1 MAYIGGKTFI
11 MGSLTGKF
19 SKGIL
24 DDFIFKA
31 AVWRTSCFKSSV
43 PGKRKQAMETQ
54 RHQRTFVKVASLEKS
69 GSFLPL
75 RILLKRWPISYQSI
89 QERLIMIN

>member
-1 MAYIGGKTFI
+1 MAYIGEKIFI
-11 MGSLTGKF
+11 MGSLTDKI

-24 DDFIFKA
+24 GGFIFKA

-75 RILLKRWPISYQSI
+75 RIPLKRWPISYQSI

>member
-1 MAYIGGKTFI
+1 VEKQLFI

-19 SKGIL
+19 SKGML
-24 DDFIFKA
+24 GDFIFKA
-31 AVWRTSCFKSSV
+31 AVWRTGCSKSPV
-43 PGKRKQAMETQ
+43 LGIMKQAMETQ

-75 RILLKRWPISYQSI
+75 RIPLKRWPISYQSN
-89 QERLIMIN
+89 QERLIRIN

>member
-1 MAYIGGKTFI
+1 

-31 AVWRTSCFKSSV
+31 AVWSTSCFKSFV
-43 PGKRKQAMETQ
+43 LGTMKQSMETE
-54 RHQRTFVKVASLEKS
+54 RYQRTFVKVASLEKS

-75 RILLKRWPISYQSI
+75 RIPLKR
-89 QERLIMIN
+89 

>member
-1 MAYIGGKTFI
+1 MAYIGEKIFI

-24 DDFIFKA
+24 GDFIFKA
-31 AVWRTSCFKSSV
+31 AVWRTGCFKSSV
-43 PGKRKQAMETQ
+43 PGKRKQTMEAQ
-54 RHQRTFVKVASLEKS
+54 RHQSTFVKVASLEKS

-75 RILLKRWPISYQSI
+75 RIPLKR
-89 QERLIMIN
+89 

>member
-1 MAYIGGKTFI
+1 

-24 DDFIFKA
+24 GDFIFKA
-31 AVWRTSCFKSSV
+31 AVWSTGYFKSSV
-43 PGKRKQAMETQ
+43 PGKRKQTMEAQ
-54 RHQRTFVKVASLEKS
+54 RHQSTFVKVASLEKS

-75 RILLKRWPISYQSI
+75 RIPLKR
-89 QERLIMIN
+89 

>member
-1 MAYIGGKTFI
+1 

-24 DDFIFKA
+24 GDFIFKA
-31 AVWRTSCFKSSV
+31 AVWRTGCFKSSV
-43 PGKRKQAMETQ
+43 PGIRKQAMETERQ
-54 RHQRTFVKVASLEKS
+54 QRTFVKVASLEKS

-75 RILLKRWPISYQSI
+75 RIPVMDLYSQVTESLELVI
-89 QERLIMIN
+89 QGIHC

>member
-1 MAYIGGKTFI
+1 

-31 AVWRTSCFKSSV
+31 AVWSTGCFKSSV
-43 PGKRKQAMETQ
+43 PGTMKQSMET
-54 RHQRTFVKVASLEKS
+54 EKN
-69 GSFLPL
+69 
-75 RILLKRWPISYQSI
+75 RIFPPPKNSAEALTDL
-89 QERLIMIN
+89 

>member
-1 MAYIGGKTFI
+1 

-31 AVWRTSCFKSSV
+31 AVWRTGCSKSPV
-43 PGKRKQAMETQ
+43 LGIMKQAMETQ

-69 GSFLPL
+69 LSFFPL
-75 RILLKRWPISYQSI
+75 SGQFPNQIIALLVKLGQLAISFILIFNI
-89 QERLIMIN
+89 

>member
-1 MAYIGGKTFI
+1 

-19 SKGIL
+19 LKGIL

-31 AVWRTSCFKSSV
+31 AVWSTGCFKSSV
-43 PGKRKQAMETQ
+43 RGTMKQSMETERQ
-54 RHQRTFVKVASLEKS
+54 QRTFVKVASLEKS

-75 RILLKRWPISYQSI
+75 RIPLKGWPISYQSN
-89 QERLIMIN
+89 QERLIRIN

>member
-1 MAYIGGKTFI
+1 

-31 AVWRTSCFKSSV
+31 AVWCTSCFKSSV
-43 PGKRKQAMETQ
+43 PGIRKQAMETQ

-69 GSFLPL
+69 GSFLSL
-75 RILLKRWPISYQSI
+75 RIPLKGWPISYQSN
-89 QERLIMIN
+89 QGV

>member
-1 MAYIGGKTFI
+1 MEKQLFI

-19 SKGIL
+19 SRGIL

-43 PGKRKQAMETQ
+43 LGKRKQTMETQ

-69 GSFLPL
+69 GSFLP
-75 RILLKRWPISYQSI
+75 
-89 QERLIMIN
+89 